1 MTNVYINQ
9 TEKEGK
15 RMKAAVMREYGKPLT
30 IEDIEMSGP
39 QAGEVKVKISSVGLC
54 HTDISAFHGGF
65 PPPLPV
71 VLGHEG
77 AGVVEEVGIGVT
89 GLKQGDKVLFNA
101 LVYCGEC
108 SNCAKGYYGACM
120 MNGFLM
126 FGGTMRDHTT
136 RLKKGDETIHSYFC
150 QSSFAEYS
158 ITHQD
163 FLIKVPQDLD
173 IDKLTPLCC
182 GAATGIG
189 AVFNRAKVW
198 PAAEVAVLGCGVV
211 GMGAIM
217 AAKLSGA
224 MKIIAI
230 DLLEQKLNMA
240 QEFGATHTVNGSK
253 EDVVESVR
261 ALSDGGVDFAIEAI
275 GKGETISQ
283 SLDALKPGGISVVVG
298 AVPFGEKATID
309 PVQLVG
315 EKAIMGSIIGTL
327 KPHYDIPKYIELYR
341 TGQLPIDKLIQAEY
355 PLEKINEAI
364 EAAQKGEFLKAIIKM

>member
-1 MTNVYINQ
+1 
-9 TEKEGK
+9 
-15 RMKAAVMREYGKPLT
+15 MKAAVMREYGKPLT
-30 IEDIEMSGP
+30 IEDIEIARP
-39 QAGEVKVKISSVGLC
+39 QAGEVKVHISAVGLC
-54 HTDISAFHGGF
+54 HTDISVFHGGF

-77 AGVVEEVGIGVT
+77 VGVVEEVGIGVT

-108 SNCAKGYYGACM
+108 PNCAKGYYGACIK
-120 MNGFLM
+120 NGFLM
-126 FGGTMRDHTT
+126 FGGTMRDGTT
-136 RLKKGDETIHSYFC
+136 RLKKGNEAIHSYFC

-173 IDKLTPLCC
+173 ANKLTALCC
-182 GAATGIG
+182 GAASGIG
-189 AVFNRAKVW
+189 AVFNRAKIW

-224 MKIIAI
+224 TKIIAI
-230 DLLEQKLNMA
+230 DILENKLNLA
-240 QEFGATHTVNGSK
+240 KQFGATHTIDASK
-253 EDVVESVR
+253 DNVVDSVR
-261 ALSDGGVDFAIEAI
+261 QISDGGVDFAIEAI

-283 SLDALKPGGISVVVG
+283 SLDALKPGGTSVVVG
-298 AVPFGEKATID
+298 AVPFGEKVSID

-341 TGQLPIDKLIQAEY
+341 EGKLPVDKLIQAEY
-355 PLEKINEAI
+355 TLDKINEAI
-364 EAAQKGEFLKAIIKM
+364 TAAQKGKFLKAIIKM

>member
-1 MTNVYINQ
+1 
-9 TEKEGK
+9 
-15 RMKAAVMREYGKPLT
+15 MKAAVMREYGKPLT
-30 IEDIEMSGP
+30 IENIEITAP
-39 QAGEVKVKISSVGLC
+39 QAGEVKVKISAVGLC
-54 HTDISAFHGGF
+54 HTDISVSHGGF

-77 AGVVEEVGIGVT
+77 VGVVEEVGTGVT
-89 GLKQGDKVLFNA
+89 GLKQGDKVLFNS

-136 RLKKGDETIHSYFC
+136 RLKKGDEAIHSYFC

-158 ITHQD
+158 ITHND
-163 FLIKVPQDLD
+163 FLIKVPEDLD
-173 IDKLTPLCC
+173 IEKLTPLCC
-182 GAATGIG
+182 GAASGIG

-224 MKIIAI
+224 MKIIAV
-230 DLLEQKLNMA
+230 DVLEHKLSFA
-240 QEFGATHTVNGSK
+240 KEFGATHTINASK
-253 EDVVESVR
+253 DDAVDSIR
-261 ALSDGGVDFAIEAI
+261 DLSDGGVDFAIEAI

-283 SLDALKPGGISVVVG
+283 SLDALKPGGTSVVVG

-327 KPHYDIPKYIELYR
+327 KPHYDIPRFIELYR
-341 TGQLPIDKLIQAEY
+341 AGQLPVDKLIQAEY
-355 PLEKINEAI
+355 PLDKINEAI
-364 EAAQKGEFLKAIIKM
+364 EAAEKGEFLKAIIKM